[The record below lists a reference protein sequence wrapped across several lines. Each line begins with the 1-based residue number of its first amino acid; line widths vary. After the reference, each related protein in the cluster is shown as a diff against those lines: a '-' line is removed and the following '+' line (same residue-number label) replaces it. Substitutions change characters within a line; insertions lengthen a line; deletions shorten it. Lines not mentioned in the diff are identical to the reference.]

1 MPATPPSSC
10 GRPSSIAGQKKP
22 GTAIDAVT
30 TAARS
35 PLRCVRTLRLF
46 RSNVL
51 TLTGSA
57 HLVRDG
63 ASKGRY
69 QQEKVLV
76 RH

>member
-1 MPATPPSSC
+1 
-10 GRPSSIAGQKKP
+10 
-22 GTAIDAVT
+22 
-30 TAARS
+30 
-35 PLRCVRTLRLF
+35 VRTLRLF